1 MKISTGNMIKGKVIE
16 VKEGIEMG
24 IIVLDIGGGNKISSV
39 NTMESISNLGIKVG
53 SEAYAMFKATS
64 VLVAVE

>member
-16 VKEGIEMG
+16 VKEGTEMG

-39 NTMESISNLGIKVG
+39 NTMESINSLGIKVG